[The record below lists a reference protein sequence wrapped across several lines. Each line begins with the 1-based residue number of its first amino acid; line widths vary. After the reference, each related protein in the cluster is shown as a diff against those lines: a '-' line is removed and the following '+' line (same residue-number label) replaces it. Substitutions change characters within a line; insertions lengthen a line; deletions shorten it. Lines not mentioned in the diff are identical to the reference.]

1 MGDVKVWENIRTV
14 VTEKEVVLKASWRK
28 IGTYDDWHWNFWRY
42 TNKQNGLKKIITT
55 KYYRGD
61 TLIDTKTT
69 ETIVRPRVDG
79 EYKQG
84 SKTELEPYDSYV
96 DNSLGS
102 WRAKTMYRY
111 QHPVTK
117 DYRASESKT
126 LPVTKDGW
134 GTATYTYPSEW
145 DR

>member
-1 MGDVKVWENIRTV
+1 M
-14 VTEKEVVLKASWRK
+14 LKASWRK
-28 IGTYDDWHWNFWRY
+28 IGTYDDWYWNFYRPRF
-42 TNKQNGLKKIITT
+42 KKDGLKKIITT

-69 ETIVRPRVDG
+69 ETIVRPKVDG

-84 SKTELEPYDSYV
+84 GKTELEPYDSYV
-96 DNSLGS
+96 DDTTYGS
-102 WRAKTMYRY
+102 WNAFTVYLY
-111 QHPVTK
+111 EHPVTGARK
-117 DYRASESKT
+117 ATRNKT
-126 LPVTKDGW
+126 EPVTKEGW